1 MGMRGPK
8 LMIALVIVTMA
19 STFGYIVHTSRQIAG
34 ADPPTDQR
42 SANQRQ
48 LHKAFEDVETAMG
61 GRGG

>member
-19 STFGYIVHTSRQIAG
+19 STFGYMVHTSRRIAG
-34 ADPPTDQR
+34 ADPPKESR
-42 SANQRQ
+42 SANQRE
-48 LHKAFEDVETAMG
+48 LDKAFQDVENAMG

>member
-19 STFGYIVHTSRQIAG
+19 STFGYIVHTSRQVAG
-34 ADPPTDQR
+34 ADEPVDRR

-48 LHKAFEDVETAMG
+48 LDQAFQDVETAMG
-61 GRGG
+61 GQGG

>member
-19 STFGYIVHTSRQIAG
+19 STFGYMVHTSRRVAG
-34 ADPPTDQR
+34 ADPPTDHR

-48 LHKAFEDVETAMG
+48 LDKAFQDVENAMG